1 VPILRQCTTSTSG
14 IWPRHDTNRL
24 GETYGLSWC
33 TASPSVPFPAA
44 TKASGCLR
52 AFAETVWG
60 GENVQPEVSVIR
72 RGCYGKISSFP
83 LSHAGTPPSRP
94 NSHAISNLCRYVS
107 VRWLRGRGVSRPFP
121 TPREHLERIPESLI
135 EVLSLDAEAEA
146 LAAEYIRDG
155 AVGKSQRADALHI
168 AIATTARVDV
178 LVSWNF
184 KHIVN
189 LRRIHAFNA
198 VNLKQGYPVLEIRN
212 PREVIGD
219 E

>member
-1 VPILRQCTTSTSG
+1 MVKRVGVLTTRLLLSNSHVLSARVVPIC
-14 IWPRHDTNRL
+14 P
-24 GETYGLSWC
+24 E
-33 TASPSVPFPAA
+33 
-44 TKASGCLR
+44 LR
-52 AFAETVWG
+52 ALM
-60 GENVQPEVSVIR
+60 PEAIER
-72 RGCYGKISSFP
+72 
-83 LSHAGTPPSRP
+83 AGPGATLTGPMASRP
-94 NSHAISNLCRYVS
+94 GVNLRTY
-107 VRWLRGRGVSRPFP
+107 
-121 TPREHLERIPESLI
+121 LERIPESLI

-155 AVGKSQRADALHI
+155 AVGKNQRADALHI
-168 AIATTARVDV
+168 AIATVARVDV

>member
-1 VPILRQCTTSTSG
+1 LVAVKTWSSSTT
-14 IWPRHDTNRL
+14 P
-24 GETYGLSWC
+24 
-33 TASPSVPFPAA
+33 
-44 TKASGCLR
+44 
-52 AFAETVWG
+52 
-60 GENVQPEVSVIR
+60 
-72 RGCYGKISSFP
+72 
-83 LSHAGTPPSRP
+83 
-94 NSHAISNLCRYVS
+94 
-107 VRWLRGRGVSRPFP
+107 
-121 TPREHLERIPESLI
+121 
-135 EVLSLDAEAEA
+135 DAEADA

-155 AVGKSQRADALHI
+155 AVGMNQRADALHI
-168 AIATTARVDV
+168 AIATLARVDV

>member
-1 VPILRQCTTSTSG
+1 MRPRIYVDTSVFGGCEDREFLDHS
-14 IWPRHDTNRL
+14 RRL
-24 GETYGLSWC
+24 
-33 TASPSVPFPAA
+33 VAA
-44 TKASGCLR
+44 MMRGDFAMVISEVTLLELEKAPV
-52 AFAETVWG
+52 AV
-60 GENVQPEVSVIR
+60 
-72 RGCYGKISSFP
+72 
-83 LSHAGTPPSRP
+83 
-94 NSHAISNLCRYVS
+94 
-107 VRWLRGRGVSRPFP
+107 
-121 TPREHLERIPESLI
+121 REHVERVPEHLV
-135 EVLSLDAEAEA
+135 EVLALGAEAES

-155 AVGKSQRADALHI
+155 AVGKNERADALHI
-168 AIATTARVDV
+168 AIATAARVDV

>member
-1 VPILRQCTTSTSG
+1 MRSRIYVDTSVFGGCEDVEFLDHS
-14 IWPRHDTNRL
+14 RRL
-24 GETYGLSWC
+24 VSAMSKGEYAMVISEVTLLELE
-33 TASPSVPFPAA
+33 
-44 TKASGCLR
+44 KAP
-52 AFAETVWG
+52 VK
-60 GENVQPEVSVIR
+60 V
-72 RGCYGKISSFP
+72 
-83 LSHAGTPPSRP
+83 
-94 NSHAISNLCRYVS
+94 
-107 VRWLRGRGVSRPFP
+107 
-121 TPREHLERIPESLI
+121 REHLERIPESVI

-155 AVGKSQRADALHI
+155 AVGKNQRADALHI
-168 AIATTARVDV
+168 AIATVARVDV